1 MVIKFIRDPTT
12 KVFTYKDCE
21 YNIDPTA
28 KYEKKF
34 LGIKTFFFSMYEQD
48 YPDPLRF
55 EEGRLIRNDQDI
67 PIGELAYFIRLL
79 KKDNLTK
86 IAEIM
91 AIVGGI
97 AGIIAVYYVYQ
108 NNQMLTEIQNYLST
122 MGHVI
127 QQIHDT
133 VVPAI
138 PEEPIIPGVP

>member
-1 MVIKFIRDPTT
+1 MVMKIIRDPST
-12 KVFTYKDCE
+12 KVFVYKDCE

-55 EEGRLIRNDQDI
+55 EEGRLIRNEQEI
-67 PIGELAYFIRLL
+67 PINELAYFIRLL

-97 AGIIAVYYVYQ
+97 SAIMVLYYVYQ
-108 NNQMLTEIQNYLST
+108 NNIMLKDIESYLSL
-122 MGHVI
+122 MGQAL
-127 QQIHDT
+127 QQIKDAT
-133 VVPAI
+133 VPII
-138 PEEPIIPGVP
+138 PEEIPGVI